1 MVPNLKGPVIDTHR
15 PQSAAKKVQHAKG
28 QGIWKDKKRPMVEFD
43 AQADSFRSKANG
55 LDVL

>member
-43 AQADSFRSKANG
+43 A
-55 LDVL
+55 